1 MCGPKF
7 CSMKITQDVRDYAA
21 SLGDNEKAVLGLSS
35 PPPLA
40 GEGQGGGLSADEAER
55 GMKEMSDKFNAMGQ
69 QVYVDADKVQAPKIT
84 ALESEAQHTERN
96 AALVKES
103 NRAL

>member
-21 SLGDNEKAVLGLSS
+21 SLGNNEKTALGLDAST
-35 PPPLA
+35 A
-40 GEGQGGGLSADEAER
+40 EA

-69 QVYVDADKVQAPKIT
+69 QVYVDADKVQEGKKAPHTT
-84 ALESEAQHTERN
+84 ALDSEAAHAAKN
-96 AALVKES
+96 AGLVKES
-103 NRAL
+103 NKAF

>member
-21 SLGDNEKAVLGLSS
+21 SLGGNEKAALGLD
-35 PPPLA
+35 A
-40 GEGQGGGLSADEAER
+40 TAEA

-69 QVYVDADKVQAPKIT
+69 QVYVDADKVKAPHTT
-84 ALESEAQHTERN
+84 ALESEAQHAAKN